1 MKTKKI
7 VFYDHNCKICTC
19 FSTWVKNRTD
29 YWVFVPND
37 PDTVNSSELDIDE
50 KTAREKIICFDDK
63 KYLGAIAILKIYT
76 KCGGVLGTF
85 TSLLFN
91 IKLFYP
97 LYAIGYFLFSKN
109 RSKFSFM
116 VRFIDC

>member
-85 TSLLFN
+85 ASLLFKIN
-91 IKLFYP
+91 LLYP
-97 LYAIGYFLFSKN
+97 
-109 RSKFSFM
+109 
-116 VRFIDC
+116 